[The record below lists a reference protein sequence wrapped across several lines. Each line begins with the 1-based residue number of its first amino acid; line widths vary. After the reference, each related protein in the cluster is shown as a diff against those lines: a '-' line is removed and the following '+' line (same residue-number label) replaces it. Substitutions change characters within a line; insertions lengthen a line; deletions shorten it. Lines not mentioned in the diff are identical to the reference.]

1 MKKKDFKEMTIDE
14 LEVQL
19 SEIYKEQ
26 FKLKFQKGSWQ
37 LENPSRIKELRR
49 NVARI
54 KTLQNEKKAEI

>member
-1 MKKKDFKEMTIDE
+1 MTIDE

-26 FKLKFQKGSWQ
+26 FKLKFQKGSRQ

>member
-1 MKKKDFKEMTIDE
+1 MKKKDLKEMTIDE

-26 FKLKFQKGSWQ
+26 FKLKFQKGSRQ
-37 LENPSRIKELRR
+37 LENPSRNKELRR

>member
-26 FKLKFQKGSWQ
+26 FKLKFQKGSGQ

-54 KTLQNEKKAEI
+54 KTVQNEKKAEI

>member
-1 MKKKDFKEMTIDE
+1 MTLDE
-14 LEVQL
+14 LGAQL
-19 SEIYKEQ
+19 KDIYKEQ
-26 FKLKFQKGSWQ
+26 FDLKFKKGSGQ

>member
-1 MKKKDFKEMTIDE
+1 MKKKDLKEMTLDE
-14 LEVQL
+14 LGVQL
-19 SEIYKEQ
+19 KEIYKEQ
-26 FKLKFQKGSWQ
+26 FDLKFKKGSGQ

>member
-1 MKKKDFKEMTIDE
+1 MKKKDLKEMTLDE
-14 LEVQL
+14 LDAHL
-19 SEIYKEQ
+19 SEVHKEQ
-26 FKLKFQKGSWQ
+26 FDLKFKKGSGQ

>member
-1 MKKKDFKEMTIDE
+1 MKKKDLKEMTLDE
-14 LEVQL
+14 LDAQL
-19 SEIYKEQ
+19 KDFYKEQ
-26 FKLKFQKGSWQ
+26 FDLKFKKGSGQ

>member
-1 MKKKDFKEMTIDE
+1 MKKKDLKEMTLDE
-14 LEVQL
+14 LGAQL
-19 SEIYKEQ
+19 KDINKEQ
-26 FKLKFQKGSWQ
+26 FDLKFKKGSGQ

>member
-1 MKKKDFKEMTIDE
+1 MKNKDLKEMTLDE
-14 LEVQL
+14 LGAQL
-19 SEIYKEQ
+19 KDIYKEQ
-26 FKLKFQKGSWQ
+26 FDLKFKKGSGQ